1 MTSLKPTEKPV
12 LNLEKYQDPL
22 KYRIAQ
28 TIIQHYDG
36 KIGQEELDNLVMS
49 QVQRVSMP
57 VSQPYI
63 PIHHGTQSYQ
73 TSSSSQLSAG
83 VAGINWNAL
92 QNAVKSVNPGDQ
104 APPVS
109 SRPPVHPGDEEYDE
123 ASMQV
128 NISCVQSSVSQS
140 KKAKL
145 SPELQVSEDSVA
157 SSPDL
162 HHKLPA
168 RINQDHQDIHLYRF
182 FSRKIY
188 GSKIWNIKASTTC
201 STSISVCTTSSS
213 STSSSTVQSTRY
225 SQSI

>member
-109 SRPPVHPGDEEYDE
+109 SRPPVHPGDEEYDDLSLE
-123 ASMQV
+123 ELTSLFQNFNSLDKETQQHLVAYMTRLERSNPDKVTEFKRFMH
-128 NISCVQSSVSQS
+128 S
-140 KKAKL
+140 KK
-145 SPELQVSEDSVA
+145 Q
-157 SSPDL
+157 
-162 HHKLPA
+162 
-168 RINQDHQDIHLYRF
+168 R
-182 FSRKIY
+182 
-188 GSKIWNIKASTTC
+188 
-201 STSISVCTTSSS
+201 S
-213 STSSSTVQSTRY
+213 STK
-225 SQSI
+225 